1 MKHTQESVNHVA
13 RDFAGKC
20 NMTLGRA
27 VDVILKQYEETVE
40 RRAIERTMLK
50 LADEYFYVEHTHP
63 QWKTLDRAAT
73 TRSSQGMLGPANRP
87 FVRYLS
93 RGIIK
98 Q

>member
-1 MKHTQESVNHVA
+1 
-13 RDFAGKC
+13 
-20 NMTLGRA
+20 MTLGRA
-27 VDVILKQYEETVE
+27 VDVILKQYGETVE